1 MTNGK
6 SHVDALVLVLLT
18 FGCGTK
24 IAQTASKPS
33 EVESDASGEV
43 TQLASCGP
51 TLADRLSITTIDVDD
66 DIRYKREGYDYMPTD
81 ARLAYG
87 VSPSGNGYVA
97 WTNDDFSS
105 VHITPLT
112 ALQTRLA
119 PDIVVQGHDI
129 GGLYAYDDG
138 FALLLSRDDPGQPL
152 INPNLSSTGN
162 GTVYGYAEV
171 LLQYSQGNIVYEA
184 SLTGTSSIVPD
195 TISALQSCVE
205 RMDGRLAFNGSK
217 YGAYFTVH
225 GCGQTPATPDG
236 YTSYYADRLMY
247 VDDQGEPVQGG
258 WSWGGCRN

>member
-1 MTNGK
+1 MTTVA
-6 SHVDALVLVLLT
+6 SSSRLWVPSLLLA

-24 IAQTASKPS
+24 IAQTATKPN
-33 EVESDASGEV
+33 ELISDSGGDV
-43 TQLASCGP
+43 TQPASCGT
-51 TLADRLSITTIDVDD
+51 TLSSRLSITTIDVDD

-119 PDIVVQGHDI
+119 PDVVTPGHDV

-138 FALLLSRDDPGQPL
+138 FALLLSRDDPGQQL
-152 INPNLSSTGN
+152 INSNLSSTGN
-162 GTVYGYAEV
+162 GTVYGYAAV
-171 LLQYSQGNIVYEA
+171 LLRYSQGNIGFEA
-184 SLTGTSSIVPD
+184 PLTGTSSVAPD

-205 RMDGRLAFNGSK
+205 RMDGRLAFNGDK
-217 YGAYFTVH
+217 YGAFFTVH
-225 GCGQTPATPDG
+225 G
-236 YTSYYADRLMY
+236 
-247 VDDQGEPVQGG
+247 
-258 WSWGGCRN
+258 